1 MCVRSQW
8 NIVNHLVDRIRCG
21 FPRNEKKPC
30 TCLSLVF
37 VVVVDVAFF
46 YCIWKNAF
54 KRFYWNPQMTMAFCG
69 GVTNDNDPIFSLSLS
84 LFFIIALCI
93 SRSLANSL
101 LVLYFLRCAC
111 DKTVHYWS
119 LTCFITVSIILHLDL
134 VRSRVWSVFWVQ
146 GEEEKRNGILWRHVW
161 LAIFFIYVFRY
172 SLICDDPDSFLL
184 HCTNK
189 CQFIYW

>member
-1 MCVRSQW
+1 MSPFFIAFGKMHLSGFIEIHKWQW
-8 NIVNHLVDRIRCG
+8 
-21 FPRNEKKPC
+21 
-30 TCLSLVF
+30 LS
-37 VVVVDVAFF
+37 VAVWRMITIQFF
-46 YCIWKNAF
+46 L
-54 KRFYWNPQMTMAFCG
+54 
-69 GVTNDNDPIFSLSLS
+69 SLSLS
-84 LFFIIALCI
+84 FIIALCI